1 MESSCEKWKD
11 RLGKLDRSCI
21 RCDACGKASPPETC
35 SKCNFV
41 YYCNEACRIGHWE
54 VHKGECKTSEAM
66 LQQKRTLEPVI
77 GADVKDAI
85 NNTCAICSEWP
96 MINPAVLKCK
106 HAFCGSCLL
115 GWKKYNK
122 TSTPAPTHG
131 CGLGCPSCQHSV
143 KADSK
148 ESWFRKAQ
156 LLEGRL
162 NIPDMPNEKRRQ
174 SLRLDVLRH
183 LDHVS
188 AGDKPDLERCVYEAE
203 LLLSLGEAQ
212 KAIDI
217 IKKTMNED
225 NKHSAGFTP
234 LEDIAR
240 LRDAALETGNVAEVE
255 RLENTLVDIIERKR
269 GGSSSSHLKKAKT
282 QNWSALILQA
292 EGYQKL
298 KQWDDATETYVGM
311 VQGMD
316 NSSVGTAVQQH
327 RIFLGLARCL
337 YEKGQYEV
345 SIGTSAM
352 SIAMNRHY
360 PGGYKYT
367 ALAMKAMGDV
377 NGAITTMRLAS
388 LYETPWDDENRA
400 EVFALYEALCLEKS
414 QKKRVRKSILKLMNA
429 H

>member
-1 MESSCEKWKD
+1 MESSYEEWKE

-21 RCDACGKASPPETC
+21 QCDACGKASPPETC
-35 SKCNFV
+35 SKCNLV
-41 YYCNEACRIGHWE
+41 YYCNEACQIGHWG
-54 VHKGECKTSEAM
+54 VHKGECKTSETM
-66 LQQKRTLEPVI
+66 RQQKRTLEPVI
-77 GADVKDAI
+77 GSGVKDAI
-85 NNTCAICSEWP
+85 NSTCAICSECP

-106 HAFCGSCLL
+106 HAFCGTCLL

-131 CGLGCPSCQHSV
+131 CGLGCPSCLIPV
-143 KADSK
+143 KENSK

-156 LLEGRL
+156 LLESRL

-174 SLRLDVLRH
+174 SLRLEALRH
-183 LDHVS
+183 LDQVS
-188 AGDKPDLERCVYEAE
+188 TGDKPDLERLVCEAE

-217 IKKTMNED
+217 IEETVKEA
-225 NKHSAGFTP
+225 NKHSAGLTP

-298 KQWDDATETYVGM
+298 KQWVDASEMYVGM
-311 VQGMD
+311 VKGMD
-316 NSSVGTAVQQH
+316 NSSVGTAVQRH

-337 YEKGQYEV
+337 YERGQYEV

-352 SIAMNRHY
+352 SIAMDRHY
-360 PGGYKYT
+360 PGGYTYT
-367 ALAMKAMGDV
+367 ALAMKAIGDV
-377 NGAITTMRLAS
+377 DGAITTMRLAS

-400 EVFALYEALCLEKS
+400 EVFALYEALCREKT
-414 QKKRVRKSILKLMNA
+414 QKKGVRK
-429 H
+429 